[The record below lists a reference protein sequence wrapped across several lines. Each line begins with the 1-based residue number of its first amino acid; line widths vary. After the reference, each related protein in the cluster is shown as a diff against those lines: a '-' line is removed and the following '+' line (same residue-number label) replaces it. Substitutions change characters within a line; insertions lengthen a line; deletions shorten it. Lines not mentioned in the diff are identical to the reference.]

1 MNNFIKRKIN
11 KIIGLDMQIYDYYQN
26 LITQEENK
34 EKHLDYEK
42 RKQNVSSLIQELLQE
57 EQEEYSF
64 FKSNPETALTV
75 YSELAK
81 LSKTQII
88 HH

>member
-34 EKHLDYEK
+34 EKHPNYEK
-42 RKQNVSSLIQELLQE
+42 KN
-57 EQEEYSF
+57 
-64 FKSNPETALTV
+64 
-75 YSELAK
+75 
-81 LSKTQII
+81 
-88 HH
+88 

>member
-34 EKHLDYEK
+34 EKQINLQ
-42 RKQNVSSLIQELLQE
+42 KQDLNSSNTLG
-57 EQEEYSF
+57 
-64 FKSNPETALTV
+64 NCA
-75 YSELAK
+75 
-81 LSKTQII
+81 
-88 HH
+88 

>member
-1 MNNFIKRKIN
+1 MDNFIKRKIN

-34 EKHLDYEK
+34 EKHPDYEK
-42 RKQNVSSLIQELLQE
+42 EN
-57 EQEEYSF
+57 
-64 FKSNPETALTV
+64 
-75 YSELAK
+75 
-81 LSKTQII
+81 KTF

>member
-34 EKHLDYEK
+34 EKHPDYEK

-64 FKSNPETALTV
+64 FKSNPE
-75 YSELAK
+75 
-81 LSKTQII
+81 QP
-88 HH
+88 

>member
-34 EKHLDYEK
+34 EKHPDYEK
-42 RKQNVSSLIQELLQE
+42 RKQNVSS
-57 EQEEYSF
+57 
-64 FKSNPETALTV
+64 
-75 YSELAK
+75 
-81 LSKTQII
+81 
-88 HH
+88 